1 MVFFVYKNMSKKSTL
16 GAEGE
21 LFAKKYLISEGYRI
35 LETNFRNMKGK
46 QLGEIDIIAEKN
58 DELVFIEVKTRVG
71 EYGKSI
77 LPESNITP
85 RKLAKINR
93 VSLIYIKLRNLWD
106 KKYRFDAI
114 SIYIHPQTKNST
126 INHIKNIYF

>member
-1 MVFFVYKNMSKKSTL
+1 MFKKPSL

-21 LFAKKYLISEGYRI
+21 LLAKKYLISAGYRI
-35 LETNFRNMKGK
+35 LETNFRNTKGK
-46 QLGEIDIIAEKN
+46 QLGEIDIIAKEN
-58 DELVFIEVKTRVG
+58 DELVFIEVKTRIG

-85 RKLAKINR
+85 CKLSKINK
-93 VSLIYIKLRNLWD
+93 VALIYIKIKNLWD
-106 KKYRFDAI
+106 KKYRFDAV
-114 SIYIHPQTKNST
+114 SVYIHPQTKNST

>member
-1 MVFFVYKNMSKKSTL
+1 MLKKTTL

-21 LFAKKYLISEGYRI
+21 LFAKKYLISLGYRI
-35 LETNFRNMKGK
+35 LETNFRNTKGK
-46 QLGEIDIIAEKN
+46 QLGEIDIIAEEN
-58 DELVFIEVKTRVG
+58 NELVFVEVKTRIG
-71 EYGKSI
+71 EFGKSI

-85 RKLAKINR
+85 RKLAKINKI
-93 VSLIYIKLRNLWD
+93 SLIYINIKNFWD

-114 SIYIHPQTKNST
+114 SIYIHPQTKNPS